1 MVVTSLSRFSCLVE
15 AQLLHLT
22 MVLTL
27 DLHESVCVYSVMAG
41 ANTQTAE
48 LVLQSPELSFPCCIE
63 ICYYRLHL
71 VPTSR
76 DTSEGSDML
85 VKSKCAVR
93 G

>member
-22 MVLTL
+22 NGAL

-63 ICYYRLHL
+63 IYYYRLHL